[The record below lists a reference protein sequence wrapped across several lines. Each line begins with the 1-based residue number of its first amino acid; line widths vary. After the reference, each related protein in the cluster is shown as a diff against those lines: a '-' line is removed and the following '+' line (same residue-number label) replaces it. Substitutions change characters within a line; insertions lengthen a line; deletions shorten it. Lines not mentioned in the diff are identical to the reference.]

1 MLQIT
6 FTVENK
12 DPNKKKDVETT
23 RQCLSR
29 ATTLLSFRCGLDFT
43 STVRVNKQTILKS
56 YFEKDQKQL
65 GWLGECEGIFSET
78 ARKRICS
85 PSSRHFVSSA
95 EEDF

>member
-6 FTVENK
+6 FTVEN
-12 DPNKKKDVETT
+12 PNKKNDVETT
-23 RQCLSR
+23 RQSLPR

-65 GWLGECEGIFSET
+65 GWFGECEGIFSET

>member
-1 MLQIT
+1 MLKQ
-6 FTVENK
+6 
-12 DPNKKKDVETT
+12 
-23 RQCLSR
+23 R
-29 ATTLLSFRCGLDFT
+29 
-43 STVRVNKQTILKS
+43 VRVYPEPPLFCPSGVALISQAQSEKQTILKS

-85 PSSRHFVSSA
+85 PSSRRFVSSA